1 MARYSPE
8 LLAAI
13 RYRYEDT
20 DQPMT
25 GLAADFDIG
34 ITTLQTLV
42 RKNGWTPRSQRLR
55 DCPSAVR
62 LLEDAQGLA
71 ATPSEQDRDPQQS
84 AGPTLPVSGSG
95 SDAAPPAMPA
105 PAPAASTLSPAER
118 IEALVVKELEAE
130 EAARAELALRPRA
143 RHEAERCAR
152 TLSVLTQTLQTVKK
166 LHAGGGAGGQN
177 YDEAPKD
184 MEAFREE
191 VALKLRALIDSRR
204 GSVRVLLNRQLE
216 ALSDDELRELIQLG
230 RERGVQALL
239 QPPAEQ
245 ESKQEREQESE
256 R

>member
-71 ATPSEQDRDPQQS
+71 ATPPEQDRGPQQS
-84 AGPTLPVSGSG
+84 ATQILPVSGSG
-95 SDAAPPAMPA
+95 NDAAPPAMPA
-105 PAPAASTLSPAER
+105 LAPATSTLSPAER

-130 EAARAELALRPRA
+130 
-143 RHEAERCAR
+143 EAERCAR

-166 LHAGGGAGGQN
+166 LHAGGGAGVQDH
-177 YDEAPKD
+177 DEAPKD
-184 MEAFREE
+184 VEAFREE
-191 VALKLRALIDSRR
+191 IALKLRALIDSRR